1 MAPLGGVV
9 SGVTFSL
16 GSDGAG
22 SLCEA
27 AGAEAGAGAAAA
39 VDAAV
44 GGGAVGVRSE
54 DCTSSLSTEGR

>member
-1 MAPLGGVV
+1 MVSAVVSLGGVA

-27 AGAEAGAGAAAA
+27 AGAGAAVEA
-39 VDAAV
+39 VVA
-44 GGGAVGVRSE
+44 GGAVGARSE